1 VTSSQL
7 AVLNAGQGDC
17 IMVHEPESRTAVVID
32 CPWQARNRPIE
43 LLDTGEVERLAAIIV
58 THLHDDHY
66 GGVAHLLDRVTPDA
80 LFCGLTQSYL
90 TRHPDAQTFI
100 KHLAAA
106 AERGASF
113 DFAEDGHTIAFGD
126 VVLDIVGPTSF
137 ETLKAQRA
145 SNPNHA
151 SAIVRA
157 HVGEFVALL
166 GGDAPPWRWRALIDR
181 GFDLRADV
189 LVMPHHGGRFRHS
202 KIDLSALL
210 LAVEPRVVV
219 TSVGS
224 RNNYKHPHGS
234 TLATLRGWALY
245 SGARVICTQLND
257 ICRIGGQVAGRG
269 APDVPCAGDV
279 LIDYAD
285 GDLRVTT
292 GLVGHRAFV
301 SGLPESRWR
310 GSLADPHCAPLDVG
324 TP

>member
-1 VTSSQL
+1 MTSSQL

-17 IMVHEPESRTAVVID
+17 IVVHEPASRTAAVID

-43 LLDTGEVERLAAIIV
+43 LLDAAQVERLAAIIV

-66 GGVAHLLDRVTPDA
+66 GGVAHLLDRVTPDK

-90 TRHPDAQTFI
+90 TRHPAAQTFI
-100 KHLAAA
+100 RRLLAA
-106 AERGASF
+106 ETEGASF
-113 DFAEDGHTIAFGD
+113 AFADDGRRVTFGD
-126 VVLDIVGPTSF
+126 VVLDIVGPTNA
-137 ETLKAQRA
+137 ETLKAQGA

-157 HVGEFVALL
+157 QVGEFVALL

-181 GFDLRADV
+181 GLDVRADV

-224 RNNYKHPHGS
+224 RNSYKHPHGT

-245 SGARVICTQLND
+245 SGARVICTQLNE
-257 ICRIGGQVAGRG
+257 ICRIGAQVAGRG
-269 APDVPCAGDV
+269 ASDVPCAGDV
-279 LIDYAD
+279 LIDYAN

-310 GSLADPHCAPLDVG
+310 GSLADPQCAPLDVL